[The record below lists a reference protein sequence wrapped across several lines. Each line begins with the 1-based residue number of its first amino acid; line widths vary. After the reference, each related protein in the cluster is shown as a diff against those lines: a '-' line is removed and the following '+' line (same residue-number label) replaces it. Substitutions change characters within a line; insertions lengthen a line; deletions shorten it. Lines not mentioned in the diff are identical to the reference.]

1 MRAILCLFL
10 LLTVSCGNALAE
22 ETPAVSEN
30 YLKLAAEV
38 ESNLQQHVLLL
49 WYPRALDKENGGF
62 AQIFRE
68 DWSPGENTVKSIVY
82 QSRLTWM
89 AANAALRY
97 PERAAEFAAYTK
109 HGLDFLHDRMWD
121 REYGGFFWS
130 VDQKGSPKLD
140 RGGEKHVYGI
150 SFGLYAACAAYKAT
164 KDERALDL
172 AKRTFAWLEENSHD
186 NKHDGFIE
194 ALTRSG
200 EPIVKVPTNGQS
212 SDMISTRYG
221 FKSMNSHIH
230 LLESYTALYEI
241 WPDGKVKKRVKE
253 LLEVVR
259 DKVAVE
265 PGCLNLYFTL
275 DWKPVPD
282 HDSFGHDV
290 ETAYLIVEASTALGQ
305 PDDKATW
312 AMARMLVDHALEFG
326 WDNENGGIY
335 DKGSA
340 FKGAHDTAKIWWV
353 QAESLN
359 ALLLMHEKF
368 GAETPKYWQAFLKQ
382 WSFIQKFQVDS
393 KHRGWLNTVSKE
405 GVAKPG
411 RNKSDA
417 WTEAYHQ
424 GRALLNVEAMLKK
437 LAKH

>member
-1 MRAILCLFL
+1 MRLMFCALFATIVFCQNL
-10 LLTVSCGNALAE
+10 SAE
-22 ETPAVSEN
+22 EKPAVAEN
-30 YLKLAAEV
+30 YLKLAAEI
-38 ESNLQQHVLLL
+38 EANLQQHVLQL
-49 WYPRALDKENGGF
+49 WYPRAIDKENGGF

-89 AANAALRY
+89 AASAALRY
-97 PERAAEFAAYTK
+97 PDRAAEFNAYAK
-109 HGLDFLHDRMWD
+109 HGLDFLHDKMWD

-130 VDQKGSPKLD
+130 VDQKGAPKLD

-150 SFGLYAACAAYKAT
+150 SFGLYAACAVYKST
-164 KDERALDL
+164 KEERALDL
-172 AKRTFAWLEENSHD
+172 AKRTFNWLEENSHD
-186 NKHDGFIE
+186 NKNDGFIE

-200 EPIVKVPTNGQS
+200 EPIVKVPASGPAG
-212 SDMISTRYG
+212 DMISTRYG

-241 WPDGKVKKRVKE
+241 WPDGKVKNRLKE

-290 ETAYLIVEASTALGQ
+290 ETSYLIVEASTALGH
-305 PDDKATW
+305 PEDKPTW

-326 WDNENGGIY
+326 WDNDNGGIY

-340 FKGAHDTAKIWWV
+340 FKTAYDTAKIWWV

-368 GAETPKYWQAFLKQ
+368 GAETPKYWNAFLKQ
-382 WSFIQKFQVDS
+382 WNFIQKFQIDA
-393 KHRGWLNTVSKE
+393 KYRGWLNTVSKE
-405 GVAKPG
+405 GEAKPG